1 MKNALYV
8 LCLGVVIFGLSSCM
22 STPVFINEDDPEA
35 NVEGVN
41 VSPVHF
47 RSSKEFKSS
56 PPDCIAVL
64 PLKSNLKPAS
74 VKMND
79 QSIKPAVLTADQLKE
94 IRWILY
100 SHLAPFPYKDVELAR
115 VDEILKDSV
124 FEEDFYKF
132 GECDALLTG
141 EITVY
146 DTEFLGFYS
155 QTSVGANLKLIKSKD
170 NSILWKGRHIAT
182 SHAGGLPITPVD
194 IALGIYNAST
204 NIKDEQVVRVIDD
217 LFRRLLST
225 WGNKNVVSPKT
236 ILVKKKVSPY
246 SVTSK
251 KLVIRSGP
259 GKSYAAKSMLYQND
273 QVILISKTET
283 PWVKVKLSD
292 GRSGYVYGRYI
303 SEMNPVNLATKN
315 QQDQLMSSSEQD

>member
-8 LCLGVVIFGLSSCM
+8 LCLGVVTFGLSGCM
-22 STPVFINEDDPEA
+22 STPVFINENDPEA

-47 RSSKEFKSS
+47 RTSNEFKIS

-64 PLKSNLKPAS
+64 PLKSNLKPAG
-74 VKMND
+74 VKTND

-115 VDEILKDSV
+115 VDEILKGSV
-124 FEEDFYKF
+124 SDEDFYKF
-132 GECDALLTG
+132 GKPLECDAFLTG

-155 QTSVGANLKLIKSKD
+155 QTSVGANLKLIKSVD
-170 NSILWKGRHIAT
+170 NSILWEGRHIAT

-194 IALGIYNAST
+194 IAMGIYHAST

-225 WGNKNVVSPKT
+225 WGNKNVISPKT
-236 ILVKKKVSPY
+236 ILVKQKVSPY

-259 GKSYAAKSMLYQND
+259 GKRYAAKSMLYRND
-273 QVILISKTET
+273 QVILIDKKET

-303 SEMNPVNLATKN
+303 SEMKPVNLATKN
-315 QQDQLMSSSEQD
+315 